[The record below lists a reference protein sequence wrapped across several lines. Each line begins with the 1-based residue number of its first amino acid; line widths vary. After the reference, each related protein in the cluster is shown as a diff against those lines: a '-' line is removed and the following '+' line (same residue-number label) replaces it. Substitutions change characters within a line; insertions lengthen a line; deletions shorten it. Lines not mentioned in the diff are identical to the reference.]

1 MIGYTVKHVN
11 LDIYNT
17 SNIQQTD
24 KELDYIQ
31 QGKDE
36 LSHYA
41 NATYQCV
48 EGNINNI
55 DSLILN
61 YTEKF
66 TKRLIQEENK
76 SYINALH
83 FQTIKEAP
91 IYEIRAMSYA
101 LPKNLRSTRRVHSI
115 FEKMIKYF
123 QDWFDFEEVNSLGQA
138 NSEHLALMEKLKQNV
153 KEIYIQNFNSLQKEQ
168 QIFLNPHYRDLS
180 IFIPPHSNIT
190 IPALIHQPSLNKEY
204 GVTLYIKNN
213 LTSVFHI
220 PVRGTGGSGNLHVIN
235 VKRYDEQKKAYI
247 RSVRALDF
255 ADIILI

>member
-1 MIGYTVKHVN
+1 MIGYTIQHVN
-11 LDIYNT
+11 LDIYNM
-17 SNIQQTD
+17 SNIEGPVQ
-24 KELDYIQ
+24 EIDYIEQ
-31 QGKDE
+31 EEDDLLQ
-36 LSHYA
+36 YA
-41 NATYQCV
+41 NTTYQCV
-48 EGNINNI
+48 EGNIHNI

-66 TKRLIQEENK
+66 TKRLIEEENK

-83 FQTIKEAP
+83 FQTIKETP

-101 LPKNLRSTRRVHSI
+101 LPKPLKSTRRVNSI

-123 QDWFDFEEVNSLGQA
+123 KDWFDFEEVNALRQVNTEQS
-138 NSEHLALMEKLKQNV
+138 ALMEKLKQNV

-168 QIFLNPHYRDLS
+168 QIFLNPKYRDLS

-190 IPALIHQPSLNKEY
+190 IPALIHQPNLNKES

-213 LTSVFHI
+213 LTSVFSI

-235 VKRYDEQKKAYI
+235 VKRYDEQKKVYI
-247 RSVRALDF
+247 RSVKN
-255 ADIILI
+255 